1 VTHAFLHDAGDGITT
16 IDTGF
21 ERDHFDAAYLVVHR
35 GRAAFIDTG
44 HNAAVPRL
52 LAALDAHGLGP
63 EAVDWVIPTH
73 VHLDHAGGAGLLMRA
88 LPHARLLVHPRGAP
102 HLIDPD
108 ALVAGAVRVY
118 GEAVVAATY
127 GDVLPVAAE
136 RVERSADGM
145 VVNLAGR
152 ELVLLDTPGH
162 ARHHH
167 CVWDPLSRSVFTG
180 DTFGIS
186 YREFDGPGGLLL
198 FPTTTP
204 VQFEPQP
211 LRDSVRRL
219 AALRPRQACLTHY
232 GPIGGDM
239 AAHADSLC
247 AQVDGLEALGLAV
260 AERGLAGPAAEAA
273 LREGIAQVLLAG
285 AARSA
290 PGLPRERAEA
300 LLANDVQLNAQ
311 GVTVWLQRRARGLA

>member
-1 VTHAFLHDAGDGITT
+1 MTHAFLHDAGDGITT

-21 ERDHFDAAYLVVHR
+21 ERDDFDAAYLVVHR

-52 LAALDAHGLGP
+52 LAALSAHGLGP

-73 VHLDHAGGAGLLMRA
+73 VHLDHAGGAGLLMRS
-88 LPHARLLVHPRGAP
+88 LPNARLLVHPRGAP

-108 ALVAGAVRVY
+108 ALVAGAIRVY

-127 GDVLPVAAE
+127 GDVVGVAAD
-136 RVERSADGM
+136 RVDTSVDGL

-167 CVWDPLSRSVFTG
+167 CVWDPASRSVFTG

-186 YREFDGPGGLLL
+186 YREFDGPGGPLL

-232 GPIGGDM
+232 GPLDGDM
-239 AAHADSLC
+239 DAHAATLC
-247 AQVDGLEALGLAV
+247 AQIDALEALGEAV
-260 AERGLAGPAAEAA
+260 AARGLGGPAAEAA
-273 LREGIAQVLLAG
+273 LREDIGAMLLAG

-290 PGLPRERAEA
+290 PDLPTERARA
-300 LLANDVQLNAQ
+300 LLAGDITLNAQ
-311 GVTVWLQRRARGLA
+311 GVAVWLQRRQRPAA